1 MNTLFHTKYTTT
13 LYLMVV
19 VMLGCLSTVGGP
31 LTTAVGVVYCE
42 VQFCVT
48 APQICRPRSEMVVLI
63 ITHH

>member
-1 MNTLFHTKYTTT
+1 
-13 LYLMVV
+13 MVV
-19 VMLGCLSTVGGP
+19 VMLGCLSTVAGP

-42 VQFCVT
+42 IQFCVT